1 MSKLCLLVLGV
12 LSIAALAAAWDQ
24 QEDTSLSEDLANSRL
39 VRSPEAG
46 AKRKRKNKPKRSGRK
61 SKKGRKSK
69 SGKRSSR
76 RKTKRRGRKSR
87 EGGKSKRKGGKSKKE
102 SKSSRRT
109 KSGSGR
115 TVSDPCLEKSITIM
129 RMWKDVI
136 SNFEKQKKRM
146 EKQNGTGASKSSKKG
161 AFAPIGLRL
170 ISVGGGNKSALSCG
184 GKINN
189 AGAKQL
195 KNLTDILSACATN
208 IHKMCGNFAKPNMT
222 KLSTCSK
229 LAESFKKGAQKCLDM
244 SIGATKTNTTAAC
257 ACWNGA
263 ELNKT
268 VQAAKDCKFSTE
280 AKTIANQL
288 KNCTKAF
295 GKCRKYEDDAIT
307 AITACNSNSN
317 SLTLKVR
324 CSQLGEF

>member
-12 LSIAALAAAWDQ
+12 LSITALAAAWDH

-39 VRSPEAG
+39 VRSPEAA
-46 AKRKRKNKPKRSGRK
+46 AKRKRKNKPKRSGGK
-61 SKKGRKSK
+61 LKKGRKSK
-69 SGKRSSR
+69 SGKRSNR
-76 RKTKRRGRKSR
+76 RKTRRGERKSR
-87 EGGKSKRKGGKSKKE
+87 KSKRKGGKSKKG

-115 TVSDPCLEKSITIM
+115 TVSDTCLEKSITIM

-184 GKINN
+184 GKTNN

-208 IHKMCGNFAKPNMT
+208 IHKMCGNFTKPNMT

-295 GKCRKYEDDAIT
+295 GKCRKCEDDDSYREILLMFK
-307 AITACNSNSN
+307 II
-317 SLTLKVR
+317 L
-324 CSQLGEF
+324 